1 MFYIVFVILLFIAS
15 VTVHIFF
22 CRKTIKPGLHAKVFI
37 LTAMVFLGIYVV
49 GVKTPLMASLLD
61 PHSLWGFPFRI
72 TAGVIF
78 VLLVPVYLIFYVLTQ
93 QMSPSKKILLTIAQ
107 RGEVSLS
114 DILASVEQEDVITKR
129 LSDLCMSGCVRLME
143 GRYTLSASGQKIAV
157 VLNIM
162 QHILGRDMGG

>member
-1 MFYIVFVILLFIAS
+1 MFYIVFVILLFIAL
-15 VTVHIFF
+15 VGAHIFF
-22 CRKTIKPGLHAKVFI
+22 CRKTTKPGLQAKAFI
-37 LTAMVFLGIYVV
+37 LMAMIFLGIYAV
-49 GVKTPLMASLLD
+49 GVKTPLITSLLD

-107 RGEVSLS
+107 RGEASLP
-114 DILASVEQEDVITKR
+114 DILASVEDEDFITNR
-129 LSDLCMSGCVRLME
+129 LSDLCMSGCVRFAE
-143 GRYTLSASGQKIAV
+143 GRYTLSALGQKIAV

-162 QHILGRDMGG
+162 QHILGRDIGG